1 MDTGW
6 TWGFFLAFSWT
17 HQGQGVHMLWATSWC
32 RFLHQKRW
40 DNDQPTN
47 LIGLRDFTKQK
58 RRIYIQR
65 PLTMGC
71 GTWRCTHMHTYVCN
85 IFIAHQYH
93 RFVISNLV
101 ITFPALIYF
110 QRDAGPLFQLYLHNL
125 IYIYCWGLLEFLLP
139 NPIKDNFSG
148 WFVGDWLLR
157 KKWPA
162 IMAMFLALAFHA
174 ADYFGAFYTLREVP
188 GVNNTPVAM
197 YQPTLLSS
205 TMSVASMVAFTLSLV
220 CVLTRVHSQLLWMTL
235 RTFDPW
241 ATWKSEGLFILASS
255 LCYTTVVA
263 VIKGS
268 LEVYTSELRSFKAK
282 KSHSKEASQQEVLQ
296 QRSHTAKKSHSKEVS
311 QQRSLTAKK
320 SHSKEVSQQRSL
332 TKKKS
337 HSKEVSQQRS
347 LAAKKSHSKEVSQ
360 QRSPTAKKS
369 HNKEVSQQRSLTA
382 KKSHSKEVRQQR
394 SPTTKKSHSKEV
406 RQQRSPKAKKSH
418 SKDDTKRDEN
428 NRHQRWASEL
438 RMNKMRWD
446 EMRWH
451 WPRWSEMK
459 WDEVRW
465 GQVKMRK
472 DPTLKRDDGGIKSE
486 KVVAAK
492 HGRLGCTL

>member
-47 LIGLRDFTKQK
+47 LSGLRDFTKQK
-58 RRIYIQR
+58 RRVYIQR

-125 IYIYCWGLLEFLLP
+125 IYILLRVAWISPSQSHKGQFLRLVCWRLASAQEVARDYGDVSGARLSCCRLFWSILHLEGGAGCQQYAGRHVSTNTAVLNDVGGIDGGFYAVSGVCADKGSQSATVDDFAHLWSLGNLEEWRVVHTGLL
-139 NPIKDNFSG
+139 
-148 WFVGDWLLR
+148 
-157 KKWPA
+157 
-162 IMAMFLALAFHA
+162 
-174 ADYFGAFYTLREVP
+174 
-188 GVNNTPVAM
+188 
-197 YQPTLLSS
+197 TLLHYCCGSNKRK
-205 TMSVASMVAFTLSLV
+205 FRSLYFRV
-220 CVLTRVHSQLLWMTL
+220 TEFQSKEVSQQRSLTAR
-235 RTFDPW
+235 
-241 ATWKSEGLFILASS
+241 S
-255 LCYTTVVA
+255 LT
-263 VIKGS
+263 
-268 LEVYTSELRSFKAK
+268 AK
-282 KSHSKEASQQEVLQ
+282 KSHSKEV
-296 QRSHTAKKSHSKEVS
+296 HSKEVS